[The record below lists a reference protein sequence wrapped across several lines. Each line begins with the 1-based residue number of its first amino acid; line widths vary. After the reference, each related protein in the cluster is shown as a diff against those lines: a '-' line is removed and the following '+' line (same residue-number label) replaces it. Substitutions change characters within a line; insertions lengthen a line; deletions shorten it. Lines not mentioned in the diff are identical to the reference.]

1 MDFAHTYNELFSFIS
16 AKRPEIDLN
25 KKNLLSDML
34 RIYKIVN
41 LQNIDSS
48 YDNLYCFDAMS
59 IEKSTHCIG
68 HAIETLKSQN
78 TEYNKLNLQISYL
91 LDELIC
97 NIQQHSMARI
107 GLLSVYY
114 DDYENK
120 SIDICVADDGIGVFG
135 SYVNSSK
142 YLDMLENGDA
152 DAICLARE
160 GYSTKNLP
168 ETENRGYGIS
178 SNAKWIVDGLDG
190 EFSIISGKALDI
202 ENRCG
207 NHIFSL
213 PENIEWPGTM
223 ISVRIPVDV
232 PDAFNIYNYIS

>member
-1 MDFAHTYNELFSFIS
+1 MDFARTYNDLFSFIS
-16 AKRPEIDLN
+16 AKRLEIDLT

-41 LQNIDSS
+41 SQNIDSKQ
-48 YDNLYCFDAMS
+48 DNLYCFDAMS
-59 IEKSTHCIG
+59 NEKSTLCIG
-68 HAIETLKSQN
+68 QAIETLKCQN
-78 TEYNKLNLQISYL
+78 IEYNKLNLQISYL

-114 DDYENK
+114 DANENK
-120 SIDICVADDGIGVFG
+120 SIDICIADDGIGVFG

-142 YLDMLENGDA
+142 YLDLLENGDA

-190 EFSIISGKALDI
+190 EFSIISGKALYI
-202 ENRCG
+202 ENRFG

-213 PENIEWPGTM
+213 PGNIEWPGTM
-223 ISVRIPVDV
+223 ISVRIPVEV
-232 PDAFNIYNYIS
+232 PEAFNIYNYIS

>member
-1 MDFAHTYNELFSFIS
+1 MDFAHTYNDLFSFIS
-16 AKRPEIDLN
+16 AKRLEVDLN

-41 LQNIDSS
+41 SQNIDSKQ
-48 YDNLYCFDAMS
+48 DNLYYFDAMS
-59 IEKSTHCIG
+59 NEKSALCIG
-68 HAIETLKSQN
+68 QAIETLKCQN
-78 TEYNKLNLQISYL
+78 IEYNKLNLQISYL

-114 DDYENK
+114 DANENK
-120 SIDICVADDGIGVFG
+120 SIDICIADDGIGIFG
-135 SYVNSSK
+135 SYVNCSK
-142 YLDMLENGDA
+142 YLDLLENGDA

-190 EFSIISGKALDI
+190 EFSIISGKALYI
-202 ENRCG
+202 ENRSG
-207 NHIFSL
+207 IHIFSL

-223 ISVRIPVDV
+223 ISVRIPVYV
-232 PDAFNIYNYIS
+232 PETFNIYNYIS